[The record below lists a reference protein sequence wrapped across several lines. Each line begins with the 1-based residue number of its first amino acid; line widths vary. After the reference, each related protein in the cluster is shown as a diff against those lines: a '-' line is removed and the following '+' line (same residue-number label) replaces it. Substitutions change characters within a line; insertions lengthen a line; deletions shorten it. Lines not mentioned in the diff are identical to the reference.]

1 MFGMQQPKWLVGDV
15 YAAYAKAQ
23 LERDQKML
31 AEIGFK
37 PE

>member
-1 MFGMQQPKWLVGDV
+1 MCSSVCGAGEA

-23 LERDQKML
+23 FEREGKML